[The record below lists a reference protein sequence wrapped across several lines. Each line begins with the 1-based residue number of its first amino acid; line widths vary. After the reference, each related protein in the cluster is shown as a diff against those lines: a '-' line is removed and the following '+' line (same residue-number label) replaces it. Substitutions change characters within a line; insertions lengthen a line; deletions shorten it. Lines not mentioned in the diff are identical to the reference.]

1 MKYNWTEIFKNKS
14 DEELYNIWLGKS
26 LMGSE
31 VIEFARIELERR
43 NFNFKNLNKHLLKWE
58 LENLIEEEKSYT
70 SPVFRLIRSR
80 EYIVMGFIG
89 LLTTIIALV
98 SLISYY
104 FFHKPIGDLTGTS
117 LALVTGT
124 AFTIIGF
131 FNYKRKRKREQFRE
145 KRIKELINKL

>member
-1 MKYNWTEIFKNKS
+1 MKYNWPEIFKNKS
-14 DEELYNIWLGKS
+14 DKELYNIWLGKS

-43 NFNFKNLNKHLLKWE
+43 NFNFKNLDKHLLKWE

-145 KRIKELINKL
+145 KRIKELISKL

>member
-1 MKYNWTEIFKNKS
+1 MKYNWPEIFKNKS
-14 DEELYNIWLGKS
+14 DKELYNIFLGKS

-31 VIEFARIELERR
+31 VVKFARIELERR
-43 NFNFKNLNKHLLKWE
+43 NFNFENQDKHLLKCE

-70 SPVFRLIRSR
+70 TPVFRSIRSW
-80 EYIVMGFIG
+80 EYIIMGFVG
-89 LLTTIIALV
+89 LLITIIALV

-104 FFHKPIGDLTGTS
+104 ISHKPIGDLTGTS

-145 KRIKELINKL
+145 KRIKELLNKL

>member
-145 KRIKELINKL
+145 KRIKELISKL

>member
-1 MKYNWTEIFKNKS
+1 MKYNWPEIFKNKS
-14 DEELYNIWLGKS
+14 DKELYNIWLGKS

-145 KRIKELINKL
+145 KRIKELISKL